1 MFFQKYSSKKARK
14 RSLEIEDVTQ
24 AGLAGKDEEM
34 AVREPMSDWGLRLFR
49 NAAILT
55 FLLLALRVSYLQIAK
70 GDHFSELARENRM
83 RYIAVKAPRG
93 MIFDRSGQRLVQNI
107 PSFDVVLVP
116 ADLPKDTNRRN
127 EEARKLAAMLKLN
140 DQSLQAI
147 TNSQVSDS
155 LKPVLIKENIS
166 EEEALVFSEKKNELS
181 GFQLDKTAIRQY
193 EKGGYFSPVIG
204 YTGKINREEIEK
216 YPQYSM
222 TDYVGKL
229 GIEYS
234 HENYLRGVD
243 GKQKVEVDSAG
254 NVKKNLGT
262 ENPTNGNDLYLGLD
276 ADLQE
281 KIVDVLQDQF
291 EKTGTKTAAVVAV
304 DPRNG
309 EIRALVSL
317 PSYDNNLFAR
327 GISSEDYQKLLADEN
342 KPMFN
347 RAISGEYPPG
357 SVFKPLV
364 ATAALEEKTI
374 NSGTSVECH
383 GGFRIGG
390 YNFPDWKTHG
400 ATDVRKAIAESCDVF
415 FYSIGGGWEGISG
428 LGMDRMKKYADL
440 FSLGK
445 KTGIDIPGE
454 ATGLIPDKQWK
465 ENKFGERWYVGDDY
479 HCAIGQGF
487 ITATP
492 LQLANYIAAIAN
504 NGIVWKPHTVSS
516 IKKIDGTEEKIE
528 PTVLGKNFASST
540 SLEIVREGMRQ
551 TVTSEQGSG
560 RQFND
565 LEVPVAG
572 KTGTAQFGSE
582 NKTHGW
588 FVSFAPYDNPEIA
601 MVVLVEGGGEGHST
615 AVPVTKEV
623 YKWYFGERSR

>member
-540 SLEIVREGMRQ
+540 SLEIVLEGMRQ

-588 FVSFAPYDNPEIA
+588 FVSFAPYDNHEIA
-601 MVVLVEGGGEGHST
+601 MVVLVEGGGEGNST